1 MDYFEK
7 AKEKL
12 YNVAKLRRRL
22 KIYED
27 EYDKEI
33 RKTAPSGIKPIDW
46 TKPTVSSSR
55 ADNGFDSIEKIARYK
70 AEIIKM
76 RDELKTITDVAE
88 QLPEEYKKVI
98 EVYYLKREY
107 CERVESWKI
116 AKKFHIAESSLYRI
130 RKKAIKLFS
139 ELYPW

>member
-1 MDYFEK
+1 MDVVQWEGPSTK
-7 AKEKL
+7 TLDNRLMKRIWKMT
-12 YNVAKLRRRL
+12 LR
-22 KIYED
+22 
-27 EYDKEI
+27 
-33 RKTAPSGIKPIDW
+33 
-46 TKPTVSSSR
+46 
-55 ADNGFDSIEKIARYK
+55 
-70 AEIIKM
+70 KM
-76 RDELKTITDVAE
+76 AAAGMVTLTFAVAE

-116 AKKFHIAESSLYRI
+116 AKRFHIAESSLYRI